1 MQRAYE
7 RPPIH
12 TTHFLKVSIPQSFI
26 MLKCPISQNFE
37 MNVYRSHYVVLAAA
51 GHFECVKI
59 QMDWSQVAVHQQQ
72 FSPPSNRSV
81 NQLSLHLQKHLSS
94 VLFPSIST
102 FIICRYIV
110 TSQGYSSWKL
120 HSLLYYQLSSL
131 LCVIYFP
138 YFQQQASMDLAVQTK
153 SQMNVQLIIIT
164 HLFAQTFYVP
174 VFVNSNLESF
184 QH

>member
-1 MQRAYE
+1 MSF
-7 RPPIH
+7 H

-37 MNVYRSHYVVLAAA
+37 MNMHVYRSLYVVLAAA

-120 HSLLYYQLSSL
+120 HSLLYHHHYYVLYIFLIFTSRPVWTWLGKQSL
-131 LCVIYFP
+131 
-138 YFQQQASMDLAVQTK
+138 K
-153 SQMNVQLIIIT
+153 
-164 HLFAQTFYVP
+164 
-174 VFVNSNLESF
+174 
-184 QH
+184 